1 MEAARKLALE
11 ELQITLDV
19 INFYALSIHSENLK
33 VRVFLPGDA
42 VRTQS
47 LNIAFMGDEK
57 FKLGNAK
64 HGPLVNLSLSLLDEK
79 RSEELGLTRLSE
91 ILINAQPNEIE
102 IRLLAAVRIAGKA
115 VSSIR
120 REDSFLLHAIAL
132 ESILVGGDEKTDLRY
147 KLSTRCAH
155 LLGEDLERRKTIK
168 KEMDHLY
175 DVRSAIVHKGENNFT
190 DADFFKIRRC
200 TQNVLVALL
209 TREEFKNFSKKEE
222 LNQWFDERMLS

>member
-1 MEAARKLALE
+1 
-11 ELQITLDV
+11 
-19 INFYALSIHSENLK
+19 
-33 VRVFLPGDA
+33 
-42 VRTQS
+42 
-47 LNIAFMGDEK
+47 
-57 FKLGNAK
+57 
-64 HGPLVNLSLSLLDEK
+64 LDEK

-168 KEMDHLY
+168 KEMDHLMMFALRLSIKEKITSLMPIFLKL
-175 DVRSAIVHKGENNFT
+175 DVVRKMS
-190 DADFFKIRRC
+190 
-200 TQNVLVALL
+200 
-209 TREEFKNFSKKEE
+209 
-222 LNQWFDERMLS
+222 